1 MAYLNP
7 DVIRNLVVLDQAAN
21 EHEVRVAGSRVGYLD
36 LLDAGFYQLS
46 EEGCFLFDCHGVSKG
61 LVSVSEIGGQ
71 PYGSFGESF
80 RRPLTVGE
88 MNGSV
93 GLIFIR
99 RVDTMKA
106 SQRSAQGK
114 SKVKQTASACWQK

>member
-21 EHEVRVAGSRVGYLD
+21 EHEVRVAGSR
-36 LLDAGFYQLS
+36 
-46 EEGCFLFDCHGVSKG
+46 DCHGVSKG